1 MDDRRRSK
9 RLKSFLQG
17 LVYIDKRRGAMSC
30 VIRDLSEKGAR
41 MILSET
47 VAIPEV
53 VSLHIPQKDETFRAR
68 VKWRRGDEVG
78 LSFAAAETGF
88 DHADAGDLAKRVSQ
102 LEVEIALLRRM
113 VKRLKSSNSGDDGEV
128 AA

>member
-1 MDDRRRSK
+1 MDERRHSK

-30 VIRDLSEKGAR
+30 VIRDLSETGAR
-41 MILSET
+41 MILSES

-53 VSLHIPQKDETFRAR
+53 VSLHIPQKDETYRAR
-68 VKWRRGDEVG
+68 VKWRHGDEVG
-78 LSFAAAETGF
+78 LAFGPAEAAEP
-88 DHADAGDLAKRVSQ
+88 ADAGDLAKRVSQ

-113 VKRLKSSNSGDDGEV
+113 VKRLSKHGDDGEV

>member
-1 MDDRRRSK
+1 MNDRRHSQ

-30 VIRDLSEKGAR
+30 VIRDLSETGAR

-53 VSLHIPQKDETFRAR
+53 VSLHIPQKDETYRAR
-68 VKWRRGDEVG
+68 VTWRHGDEVG
-78 LSFAAAETGF
+78 LSFSAADNGF
-88 DHADAGDLAKRVSQ
+88 DQADAGDLAKRVSQ
-102 LEVEIALLRRM
+102 LEVDIALLRRM
-113 VKRLKSSNSGDDGEV
+113 IRRLKSANQGDDGE
-128 AA
+128 AAA